1 MKMAGILAV
10 ILFLFPLLNPSTLAE
25 DVLLQIEIQPALNY
39 GSDHSTLDLIFPDFT
54 NGAVTNAISV
64 NYSLMA
70 NDVGRTQGVI
80 SGHLEQLIPGIDFQ
94 ANVGSY
100 SKQSGNASLVPASAG
115 FVVVTT
121 DETGLADKVVDEGDG
136 KLVDGTLTI
145 TYRAVITGDQ
155 PAGQQT
161 GMYTVSFVDN

>member
-1 MKMAGILAV
+1 MKIAGLLTAAFFAV
-10 ILFLFPLLNPSTLAE
+10 LLFDSSTFAE

-54 NGAVTNAISV
+54 NGAVTNTISV

-80 SGHLEQLIPGIDFQ
+80 SGHLEQLLPGIDFQ

-100 SKQSGNASLVPASAG
+100 SKLSGNASLVPAASG

-121 DETGLADKVVDEGDG
+121 EETGFADKVVDEGDG
-136 KLVDGTLTI
+136 KLVDGTLMI

-161 GMYTVSFVDN
+161 GMFTVSFVDN